1 MVRVPTQPLSPFFG
15 GVFHERIVAYV
26 NEPSVSDTYATVMH
40 VAGFV
45 KRESSTFGDAVR
57 QYAVLELSEDAIK
70 AYKAVVR

>member
-1 MVRVPTQPLSPFFG
+1 MSAFLG

-26 NEPSVSDTYATVMH
+26 TEPSVSDTCDTLRH
-40 VAGFV
+40 NAGFV
-45 KRESSTFGDAVR
+45 ELESSALGDAVR